1 MSSVKKTWKILNS
14 VINKEF
20 NTQTYPEY
28 FMKNNKS
35 ISDKDIAN
43 GLNHFFTNVGPNLA
57 TTISLPE
64 KDVYIYDYFGKG
76 LESSVS
82 KSS

>member
-14 VINKEF
+14 VINKQF

-43 GLNHFFTNVGPNLA
+43 EFNNFFINVNRL
-57 TTISLPE
+57 
-64 KDVYIYDYFGKG
+64 
-76 LESSVS
+76 
-82 KSS
+82 